1 MCIFLNL
8 PTKIGFIGYS
18 CKSIV
23 EVLSVCT
30 LIQNSLNLLLGLL
43 YNISLGFVSLQHHLT
58 VLGLNAI
65 ELVANA
71 PFHLIELLNLLV
83 YIPKGKN

>member
-30 LIQNSLNLLLGLL
+30 LIQNSLNLFLGLL